1 MHKFSIIV
9 TTLCSRCYHL
19 HFSYR
24 ETEFP
29 EVTEDFPETQISYI
43 LKTMYCKDVLLK
55 VVMKNGLCEFKA
67 NVLKYYSISTTKYST
82 CHIAIPQKW
91 SLHCH

>member
-19 HFSYR
+19 HFSDR

-29 EVTEDFPETQISYI
+29 EVTEDFPETQIGYI
-43 LKTMYCKDVLLK
+43 LKTMYCNKDVLLK
-55 VVMKNGLCEFKA
+55 VVMKNRVCV
-67 NVLKYYSISTTKYST
+67 NLKPMYLNTTLYQLLN
-82 CHIAIPQKW
+82 IVPVI
-91 SLHCH
+91 